1 MPRVSVVIP
10 AFNAERYLRETLE
23 SVLAQT
29 YRDFEV
35 VVVDDGSSDGTAE
48 LVESFAQRVAQPPSA
63 VRCIRQANAQ
73 MMTSGGPLPIEAPL
87 DAKTLEEA
95 TDVFPDAIREAVGE
109 VVEHMRELQRQA
121 ASRIVV
127 PSGMPGGPGGKIQL
141 G

>member
-1 MPRVSVVIP
+1 MSGPEPNGLDNIKVNAANLYREEVYSDLRVATIRRLVPVK
-10 AFNAERYLRETLE
+10 A
-23 SVLAQT
+23 
-29 YRDFEV
+29 
-35 VVVDDGSSDGTAE
+35 DGSPDPGRE
-48 LVESFAQRVAQPPSA
+48 PLFFGQ
-63 VRCIRQANAQ
+63 AQ